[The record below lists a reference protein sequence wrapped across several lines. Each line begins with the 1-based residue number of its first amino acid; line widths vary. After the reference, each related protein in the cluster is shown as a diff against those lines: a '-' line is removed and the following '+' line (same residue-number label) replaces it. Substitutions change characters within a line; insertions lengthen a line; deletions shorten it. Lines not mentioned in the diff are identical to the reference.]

1 VGRVASRNPLPH
13 SHDTHSP
20 SGGDPRNSD
29 SAAVYETYALSPMVA
44 DCNLLTRRATDTVAA
59 LFIRQFLAVL
69 FFDHPGRD
77 PRGIPD
83 NPATA
88 HVQDARFVTTAD
100 DGRFASRQT
109 WSTIKGAGWTKSR
122 SPISAKTKR
131 LGFIRNRGRSVAII
145 SRLTVG
151 LLFFVFFRFSD
162 YPFTRFRSAAVRYT
176 PRETYA
182 GHETDVDKR

>member
-1 VGRVASRNPLPH
+1 MGRVASRNPLPH

-29 SAAVYETYALSPMVA
+29 SAAVYERTRCRLLVA

-109 WSTIKGAGWTKSR
+109 WSTIKGARGGGEQ
-122 SPISAKTKR
+122 SPEVQLARKR
-131 LGFIRNRGRSVAII
+131 NVWALFGIAVVR
-145 SRLTVG
+145 SRL
-151 LLFFVFFRFSD
+151 FPD
-162 YPFTRFRSAAVRYT
+162 
-176 PRETYA
+176 
-182 GHETDVDKR
+182 